1 MSKNKNLYYN
11 ELKEEVLK
19 TESYIRV
26 TDYTKEQYKVKEYY
40 KIGEILSKAGKEY
53 GKDIIGTYSEKLMI
67 EVGKKYNVRTL
78 RRFRQFYEIFSSNS
92 KWSTVSTTLT
102 WSHISE
108 LLSLDN
114 INKINY
120 YINITK
126 DNNLSV
132 RELRERIKS
141 HEYERLPNKTKEKLI
156 KSEKLEIPDLVPNPI
171 VIKTDKAYDK
181 ITEYDL
187 KNMILHNIDDFL
199 RSFGN
204 GFTYVGNEYKIKIGN
219 RYNYIDILLFNVIH
233 DCYIVVELKVTELK
247 KEHIGQ
253 IETYMNY
260 VDKNIKEITQ
270 NKTVGIIICK
280 KDNKFVMEYCS
291 NERIFSKEYLIMG
304 ENVI

>member
-1 MSKNKNLYYN
+1 MSKNKYLYYN

-67 EVGKKYNVRTL
+67 EVGKKYNRTNL
-78 RRFRQFYEIFSSNS
+78 WRMKQFYEKFQDEKLAPVGQVLS
-92 KWSTVSTTLT
+92 
-102 WSHISE
+102 WSHYRE
-108 LLSLDN
+108 LLPLKDTN
-114 INKINY
+114 EIIY
-120 YINITK
+120 YIK
-126 DNNLSV
+126 MCKANNLTK
-132 RELRERIKS
+132 RELHERIKS
-141 HEYERLPNKTKEKLI
+141 NEYERLSNKTKEKLI
-156 KSEKLEIPDLVPNPI
+156 NSKKLEVPDLVPNPI

-187 KNMILHNIDDFL
+187 KNMILQNIDDFL
-199 RSFGN
+199 RSLGN
-204 GFTYVGNEYKIKIGN
+204 GFTYVGNEYKIKIGA

-233 DCYIVVELKVTELK
+233 NCYIVVELKVIELK

-260 VDKNIKEITQ
+260 VDKNIKEMTQ

>member
-1 MSKNKNLYYN
+1 MKENKDLYYN

-26 TDYTKEQYKVKEYY
+26 TEYTKEQYKVKEYY
-40 KIGEILSKAGKEY
+40 KIGKILSKAGKEY
-53 GKDIIGTYSEKLMI
+53 GKDIIGTYSEKLII

-78 RRFRQFYEIFSSNS
+78 WRIKQFYETF
-92 KWSTVSTTLT
+92 KDEKLSTVWTVLT
-102 WSHISE
+102 WSHLRE
-108 LLSLDN
+108 LLSLNN
-114 INKINY
+114 INEINY

-132 RELRERIKS
+132 RELHERIKS

-187 KNMILHNIDDFL
+187 KNMILQNIDDFL
-199 RSFGN
+199 RSLGN
-204 GFTYVGNEYKIKIGN
+204 GFMYVGNEYKLNIGG
-219 RYNYIDILLFNVIH
+219 RYNRIDILLFNLIH

-247 KEHIGQ
+247 KEHVGQ

-304 ENVI
+304 ENVL

>member
-1 MSKNKNLYYN
+1 MSKNKYLYYN

-67 EVGKKYNVRTL
+67 EVGKKYNRTNL
-78 RRFRQFYEIFSSNS
+78 WRMKQFYEKFQDEKLAPVGQVLS
-92 KWSTVSTTLT
+92 
-102 WSHISE
+102 WSHYRE
-108 LLSLDN
+108 LLPLKDTN
-114 INKINY
+114 EIIY
-120 YINITK
+120 YIK
-126 DNNLSV
+126 MCKANNLTK
-132 RELRERIKS
+132 RELQERIKS
-141 HEYERLPNKTKEKLI
+141 NEYERLSNKTKEKLI
-156 KSEKLEIPDLVPNPI
+156 NSKKLEVPDLVPNPI

-187 KNMILHNIDDFL
+187 KNMILQNIDDFL
-199 RSFGN
+199 RSLGN
-204 GFTYVGNEYKIKIGN
+204 GFTYVGNEYKIKIGA

-233 DCYIVVELKVTELK
+233 NCYIVVELKVIELK

-260 VDKNIKEITQ
+260 VDKNIKEMTQ

-291 NERIFSKEYLIMG
+291 NERIFSKEYLIMEG
-304 ENVI
+304 NTL

>member
-1 MSKNKNLYYN
+1 MSKNKYLYYN

-67 EVGKKYNVRTL
+67 EVGKKYNRTNL
-78 RRFRQFYEIFSSNS
+78 WRMKQFYEKFQDEKLAPVGQVLS
-92 KWSTVSTTLT
+92 
-102 WSHISE
+102 WSHYRE
-108 LLSLDN
+108 LLPLKDTN
-114 INKINY
+114 EIIY
-120 YINITK
+120 YIK
-126 DNNLSV
+126 MCKANNLTK
-132 RELRERIKS
+132 RELHERIKS
-141 HEYERLPNKTKEKLI
+141 NEYERLSNKTKEKLI
-156 KSEKLEIPDLVPNPI
+156 NSKKLEVPDLVPNPI

-187 KNMILHNIDDFL
+187 KNMILQNIDYFL
-199 RSFGN
+199 RSLGN
-204 GFTYVGNEYKIKIGN
+204 GFTYVGNEYKIKIGA

-233 DCYIVVELKVTELK
+233 NCYIVVELKVIELK

-260 VDKNIKEITQ
+260 VDKNIKEMTQ

-291 NERIFSKEYLIMG
+291 NERIFSKEYLIMEG
-304 ENVI
+304 NTL

>member
-1 MSKNKNLYYN
+1 MSKNKYLYYN

-67 EVGKKYNVRTL
+67 EVGKKYNRTNL
-78 RRFRQFYEIFSSNS
+78 WRMKQFYEKFQDEKLAPVGQVLS
-92 KWSTVSTTLT
+92 
-102 WSHISE
+102 WSHYRE
-108 LLSLDN
+108 LLPLKDTN
-114 INKINY
+114 EIIY
-120 YINITK
+120 YIK
-126 DNNLSV
+126 MCKANNLTK
-132 RELRERIKS
+132 RELHERIKS
-141 HEYERLPNKTKEKLI
+141 NEYERLSNKTKEKLI
-156 KSEKLEIPDLVPNPI
+156 NSKKLEVPDLVPNPI

-187 KNMILHNIDDFL
+187 KNMILQNIDDFL
-199 RSFGN
+199 RSLGN
-204 GFTYVGNEYKIKIGN
+204 GFTYVGNEYKIKIGA

-233 DCYIVVELKVTELK
+233 NCYIVVELKVIELK

-260 VDKNIKEITQ
+260 VDKNIKEMTQ

-291 NERIFSKEYLIMG
+291 NERIFSKEYLIMEG
-304 ENVI
+304 NTL